1 MERAL
6 DESGF
11 LKPIEKKPTMMMNIR
26 NMFNRAN
33 LTDQEVK
40 TLRGVITALLRWPND
55 HRDNDLTK
63 RIKKIADGRDIN
75 KHNKEDWLNAL
86 LSLLNRQY

>member
-1 MERAL
+1 
-6 DESGF
+6 
-11 LKPIEKKPTMMMNIR
+11 
-26 NMFNRAN
+26 MFNRAD

-55 HRDNDLTK
+55 HRDENLTK
-63 RIKKIADGRDIN
+63 RIKKIADGNDKN
-75 KHNKEDWLNAL
+75 KHHKDDWLNAT